1 MTSKHVLLAI
11 ALPFAGLFASC
22 NEDGAVGLDLLPNN
36 DGIGVFQV
44 DTFTMKSYTIREDS
58 IPSQNP
64 PRFAVGE
71 IQDPVFGSSS
81 ASIAFQVRLTN
92 ENNNLGTNI
101 TVDSLILSLNFEGY
115 YGDTSEALLI
125 EVFEL
130 DQSIFKDSVVYTN
143 QIPAFKPTPLVSYS
157 YLPRPTL
164 PIPVNEPRVNNT
176 DTTFNY
182 GPIVRIPLGQ
192 DLITRLVNASGTAD
206 LLNNTNFLNFFKGL
220 YVRARRNGTGMG
232 SVLHLTTVSDRNG
245 LFLYYKADGQ
255 RRRFD
260 MLLTNESA
268 RQNFFQ
274 FDYTGAPLANVLGD
288 TSSNVQ
294 ETYVQA
300 GGGVK
305 TYLQIPYLRN
315 LVKNNDVA
323 INKAEVQF
331 TQVVG
336 SGDLPYAAPTRM
348 FLLIA
353 DSLGKNASVPIL
365 DLSSPNVYGGQLI
378 DGKYTFVIT
387 RHIQRVLMSNEPDF
401 GLVLIPGDLVSS
413 LNRVVVGSTNHP
425 LYRPRMVLTFTKLK

>member
-1 MTSKHVLLAI
+1 MTFKRKLLAI
-11 ALPFAGLFASC
+11 ALPLAGLFASC

-64 PRFAVGE
+64 PRFAIGD
-71 IQDPVFGSSS
+71 IQDPLFGASS

-101 TVDSLILSLNFEGY
+101 TVDSLILSLNLEGY

-130 DQSIFKDSVVYTN
+130 DQSIFKDSIVYTN
-143 QIPAFKPTPLVSYS
+143 QIPAFKPTPLVSYT

-182 GPIVRIPLGQ
+182 GPIVRIPLGPA
-192 DLITRLVNASGTAD
+192 LITRLVNASGTAD
-206 LLNNTNFLNFFKGL
+206 LQNNTNFLNFFKGL

-245 LFLYYKADGQ
+245 LFLYYKSDGQ

-268 RQNFFQ
+268 RQNFFS
-274 FDYTGAPLANVLGD
+274 FDYTGAPVGNILGD
-288 TSSNVQ
+288 TSSSIQ

-300 GGGVK
+300 GAGVK

-315 LVKNNDVA
+315 LIKNNDVA
-323 INKAEVQF
+323 INKAEVEF

-336 SGDLPYAAPTRM
+336 SGDLPFAAPTRM

-353 DSLGKNASVPIL
+353 DSLGKNADAPII
-365 DLSSPNVYGGQLI
+365 DLGEPFYGGRLI
-378 DGKYTFVIT
+378 DGKYKFVIT

-425 LYRPRMVLTFTKLK
+425 LYRPKLVLTFTKLK